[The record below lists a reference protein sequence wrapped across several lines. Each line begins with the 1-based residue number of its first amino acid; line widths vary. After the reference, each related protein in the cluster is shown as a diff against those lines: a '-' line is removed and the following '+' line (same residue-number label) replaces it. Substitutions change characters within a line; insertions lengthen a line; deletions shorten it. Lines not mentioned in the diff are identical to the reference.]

1 MSSTVVRSG
10 KPSKGM
16 RPSLRKTEQQPDN
29 TTGLLAR
36 AWIGRCWCRIKQ
48 RLPCSPCVSVARG
61 RYRPASAVWEADP
74 MSVTLRR
81 LDARFF
87 PAWLE
92 RSRDEYA
99 NDLVATGQTP
109 EDAYRHADESMARSF
124 PSGAPGPG
132 HVVFDVVDNAGATVG
147 YLWIGPDT
155 SDDSRRLVD
164 LGHRDRRRQA
174 WSGLGAH
181 GHGPRRGIR
190 PGAGGSYSRPQRL
203 RVQHGCPRPLRIAR
217 LRDDLGQ
224 DAQATRLRFR
234 RRSLCRRGRGGAGRQ
249 RGGFAR

>member
-1 MSSTVVRSG
+1 
-10 KPSKGM
+10 
-16 RPSLRKTEQQPDN
+16 
-29 TTGLLAR
+29 
-36 AWIGRCWCRIKQ
+36 
-48 RLPCSPCVSVARG
+48 
-61 RYRPASAVWEADP
+61 

-155 SDDSRRLVD
+155 SDDA
-164 LGHRDRRRQA
+164 GA
-174 WSGLGAH
+174 W
-181 GHGPRRGIR
+181 
-190 PGAGGSYSRPQRL
+190 
-203 RVQHGCPRPLRIAR
+203 RIW
-217 LRDDLGQ
+217 DIVI
-224 DAQATRLRFR
+224 DADK
-234 RRSLCRRGRGGAGRQ
+234 RGRGLGRMAMVLGEEYARAQGAHTLGLSVFGFNTGA
-249 RGGFAR
+249 RGLYESLGYETTSVKMLKRLG